1 MNLTYY
7 LQTFDHFLI
16 YLGTSLVLFLIGTF
30 IFKMITPY
38 SERALIK
45 NGNVAVSL
53 KLLGKMAGLV
63 VVLQSAIR
71 SSINLVDLALWAFI
85 AIIVQIILHLV
96 IEYVFTRNTNLAK
109 EVEKGNVAVGLFLGG
124 VSVLVGLIVAASISY

>member
-1 MNLTYY
+1 MNITYY

-85 AIIVQIILHLV
+85 AIIVQIVLHLV

>member
-1 MNLTYY
+1 MNVMYY

-16 YLGTSLVLFLIGTF
+16 YLGTSLLLFLIGTY
-30 IFKMITPY
+30 IFKIITPY

-45 NGNVAVSL
+45 DGNMAVTL

-96 IEYVFTRNTNLAK
+96 IEYVFTRNTNLTK
-109 EVEKGNVAVGLFLGG
+109 EVEQGNVAVGLFLGG
-124 VSVLVGLIVAASISY
+124 ISLLVGLIVAATISY

>member
-1 MNLTYY
+1 MDILYY

-16 YLGTSLVLFLIGTF
+16 YLVTSFVLFLIGTF
-30 IFKMITPY
+30 IFKWLTPY
-38 SERALIK
+38 SERDLIRA
-45 NGNVAVSL
+45 GNVAVSL

-71 SSINLVDLALWAFI
+71 SSINLVDLAIWALI
-85 AIIVQIILHLV
+85 AIIIQVLLHFVL
-96 IEYVFTRNTNLAK
+96 EHAFTRNTNLAN

-124 VSVLVGLIVAASISY
+124 ISVLVGIIVAATISY

>member
-16 YLGTSLVLFLIGTF
+16 YLGTSLVLFLIGTY
-30 IFKMITPY
+30 IFKLITPY

-53 KLLGKMAGLV
+53 KLLGKMGGLV

-71 SSINLVDLALWAFI
+71 SSINLVDLAIWAFV
-85 AIIVQIILHLV
+85 AIIIQIVLHLV
-96 IEYVFTRNTNLAK
+96 IEYVLTRNTNLAK
-109 EVEKGNVAVGLFLGG
+109 EVEKGNVAVGLLLGG
-124 VSVLVGLIVAASISY
+124 VSILVGLIVAASISF

>member
-1 MNLTYY
+1 MNIRFY

-16 YLGTSLVLFLIGTF
+16 YLAVSLVLFLIGTY
-30 IFKMITPY
+30 IFKLFTPY
-38 SERALIK
+38 SERAQIK
-45 NGNVAVSL
+45 NGNTAVAL

-71 SSINLVDLALWAFI
+71 HSINLVDLAIWALV
-85 AIIVQIILHLV
+85 AIVVQIVLHLV
-96 IEYVFTRNTNLAK
+96 VEYVFTRNTNLAK

-124 VSVLVGLIVAASISY
+124 ISVLVGMIVAAAISY

>member
-1 MNLTYY
+1 MELLYY
-7 LQTFDHFLI
+7 LQTFDQFLI
-16 YLGTSLVLFLIGTF
+16 YLLASLVLFTIGTY
-30 IFKMITPY
+30 IFKLITPY

-45 NGNVAVSL
+45 EGNIAVSL

-71 SSINLVDLALWAFI
+71 SSINLVDLAIWALI
-85 AIIVQIILHLV
+85 AIIIQIVLHLI
-96 IEYVFTRNTNLAK
+96 IEYVFTRNTSLAK

-124 VSVLVGLIVAASISY
+124 VSVLVGMIVAATISY

>member
-1 MNLTYY
+1 MDLTYY
-7 LQTFDHFLI
+7 LQTLDHFFI
-16 YLGTSLVLFLIGTF
+16 YLVTSMVLFLIGTY
-30 IFKMITPY
+30 IFKWITPY

-45 NGNVAVSL
+45 AGNIAVSL

-71 SSINLVDLALWAFI
+71 SSINLIDLVLWALI
-85 AIIVQIILHLV
+85 AIIVQIVLHLV

-109 EVEKGNVAVGLFLGG
+109 EVENGNTAVGLFLGG
-124 VSVLVGLIVAASISY
+124 VSVLVGLIVAATISY

>member
-16 YLGTSLVLFLIGTF
+16 YLAVSLVLFLIGTY
-30 IFKMITPY
+30 IFKLLTPY
-38 SERALIK
+38 SERAEIK
-45 NGNVAVSL
+45 KGNTAVTL

-71 SSINLVDLALWAFI
+71 HSINLVDLAIWALI
-85 AIIVQIILHLV
+85 AIIVQIVLHLV
-96 IEYVFTRNTNLAK
+96 IEYVFTRNTSLAK
-109 EVEKGNVAVGLFLGG
+109 EVENGNVAVGLFLGG
-124 VSVLVGLIVAASISY
+124 VSVLVGMIVAATISY

>member
-1 MNLTYY
+1 MDLTYY
-7 LQTFDHFLI
+7 LQTFDHFLV
-16 YLGTSLVLFLIGTF
+16 YLTASLVLFLIGTY
-30 IFKMITPY
+30 IFKLLTPY

-45 NGNVAVSL
+45 SGNVAVSL

-71 SSINLVDLALWAFI
+71 SSINLVDLTIWAVI
-85 AIIVQIILHLV
+85 AIIIQIVLHFI
-96 IEYVFTRNTNLAK
+96 IEYVFTRNTSLAK

-124 VSVLVGLIVAASISY
+124 VSILVGMIVAAAISY

>member
-1 MNLTYY
+1 MDLTFY
-7 LQTFDHFLI
+7 LQTFDHFII
-16 YLGTSLVLFLIGTF
+16 YLAVSLVLFLIGTYL
-30 IFKMITPY
+30 FKLLTPY
-38 SERALIK
+38 SEREQIR

-71 SSINLVDLALWAFI
+71 HSINLVDLAIWAFI
-85 AIIVQIILHLV
+85 AIIVQVVLHLV
-96 IEYVFTRNTNLAK
+96 VEYVFTRNTSLAK

-124 VSVLVGLIVAASISY
+124 ISVLVGMIVAATISY

>member
-1 MNLTYY
+1 MNITYY
-7 LQTFDHFLI
+7 LQTFDHFII

-30 IFKMITPY
+30 IFKLVTPY

-71 SSINLVDLALWAFI
+71 SAINLVDLAIWALV

-124 VSVLVGLIVAASISY
+124 ISVLVGLIVAASISY

>member
-1 MNLTYY
+1 MNVSYY
-7 LQTFDHFLI
+7 LQTLDHFFI
-16 YLGTSLVLFLIGTF
+16 YLGTSLVLFLIGTYL
-30 IFKMITPY
+30 FKLITPY

-71 SSINLVDLALWAFI
+71 SSINLVDLAVWAFI
-85 AIIVQIILHLV
+85 AIIIQIVLHLV
-96 IEYVFTRNTNLAK
+96 IEYVLTRNTNLAK
-109 EVEKGNVAVGLFLGG
+109 EVEKGNVAVGLLLGG
-124 VSVLVGLIVAASISY
+124 VSVLVGLIVAASISF

>member
-16 YLGTSLVLFLIGTF
+16 YLAASLVLFLIGTY
-30 IFKMITPY
+30 IFKLITPY

-45 NGNVAVSL
+45 EGNIAVSL

-63 VVLQSAIR
+63 VVLQSVIR
-71 SSINLVDLALWAFI
+71 SSINLVDLAIWAVI
-85 AIIVQIILHLV
+85 AIIVQIVLHLV

-109 EVEKGNVAVGLFLGG
+109 EVEKGNVAVGLLLGG
-124 VSVLVGLIVAASISY
+124 VSILVGMIVAAAISY

>member
-1 MNLTYY
+1 MNITYY

-45 NGNVAVSL
+45 NGNVAVAL

-85 AIIVQIILHLV
+85 AIIVQILLHLV

>member
-1 MNLTYY
+1 MDILYY

-16 YLGTSLVLFLIGTF
+16 YLATSFILFLIGTY
-30 IFKMITPY
+30 IFKRLTPY
-38 SERALIK
+38 SERDLIRA
-45 NGNVAVSL
+45 GNVAVSL

-71 SSINLVDLALWAFI
+71 SSINLVDLAIWALI
-85 AIIVQIILHLV
+85 AIIIQVLLHFVL
-96 IEYVFTRNTNLAK
+96 EHAFTRNTNLAN

-124 VSVLVGLIVAASISY
+124 ISVLVGIIVAATISY

>member
-16 YLGTSLVLFLIGTF
+16 YLAASLVLFLIGTY
-30 IFKMITPY
+30 IFKLITPY

-45 NGNVAVSL
+45 EGNIAVSL

-71 SSINLVDLALWAFI
+71 SSINLVDLAIWAVI
-85 AIIVQIILHLV
+85 AIIVQIVLHLV

-109 EVEKGNVAVGLFLGG
+109 EVEKGNVAVGLLLGG
-124 VSVLVGLIVAASISY
+124 VSILVGMIVAAAISY

>member
-30 IFKMITPY
+30 IFRVITPY

-45 NGNVAVSL
+45 NGNVAVAL

-71 SSINLVDLALWAFI
+71 SSINLVDLVLWAFI
-85 AIIVQIILHLV
+85 AIIIQIILHLV

-124 VSVLVGLIVAASISY
+124 VSILVGLIVAASISY

>member
-1 MNLTYY
+1 MNISYY

-16 YLGTSLVLFLIGTF
+16 YLATSLVLFLIGTY
-30 IFKMITPY
+30 IFKFITPY

-45 NGNVAVSL
+45 QGNIAVSL
-53 KLLGKMAGLV
+53 KLLGKMTGLV

-71 SSINLVDLALWAFI
+71 HSINLIDLAIWAVI
-85 AIIVQIILHLV
+85 AIIVQIVLHLV

-109 EVEKGNVAVGLFLGG
+109 EVENGNVAVGLFLGG
-124 VSVLVGLIVAASISY
+124 VSVLVGLIVAATISY

>member
-16 YLGTSLVLFLIGTF
+16 YLAASLVLFLIGTY
-30 IFKMITPY
+30 IFKLITPY

-45 NGNVAVSL
+45 EGNIAVSL

-71 SSINLVDLALWAFI
+71 SSINLVDLAIWAII
-85 AIIVQIILHLV
+85 AIIVQIVLHLV

-124 VSVLVGLIVAASISY
+124 VSILVGMIVAAAISY

>member
-1 MNLTYY
+1 MNISYY

-16 YLGTSLVLFLIGTF
+16 YLATSLVLFVIGTY
-30 IFKMITPY
+30 IFKWITPY
-38 SERALIK
+38 SERALIRS
-45 NGNVAVSL
+45 GNVAVAL

-63 VVLQSAIR
+63 VVLQSAVR
-71 SSINLVDLALWAFI
+71 SSINLVDLVIWAFI
-85 AIIVQIILHLV
+85 AIIVQIVLHLV

-124 VSVLVGLIVAASISY
+124 VSILVGLIVAANISY

>member
-16 YLGTSLVLFLIGTF
+16 YLGASLVLFLIGTY
-30 IFKMITPY
+30 IFKLITPY

-45 NGNVAVSL
+45 EGNIAVSL

-71 SSINLVDLALWAFI
+71 SSINLVDLAIWAII
-85 AIIVQIILHLV
+85 AIIVQIVLHIV

-124 VSVLVGLIVAASISY
+124 VSILVGMIVAAAISY

>member
-1 MNLTYY
+1 MDLTFY

-16 YLGTSLVLFLIGTF
+16 YLSVSLVLFIFGTY
-30 IFKMITPY
+30 IFKWITPY
-38 SERALIK
+38 SERDQIRS
-45 NGNVAVSL
+45 GNTSVAL

-63 VVLQSAIR
+63 VVLQSAVR
-71 SSINLVDLALWAFI
+71 HSINLVDLVIWAFI
-85 AIIVQIILHLV
+85 AIIVQIVLHLV

-124 VSVLVGLIVAASISY
+124 VSVLVGLIVAANISF

>member
-1 MNLTYY
+1 MNITYY

>member
-1 MNLTYY
+1 MNITYY

-85 AIIVQIILHLV
+85 AIIVQIVLHLV

-124 VSVLVGLIVAASISY
+124 VSILVGLIVAASISY